1 MKRLSLLL
9 SVLLLVGCA
18 ESIAEPESA
27 SSPSDLN
34 SQSPSQSPVLKV
46 SDKTSCQTLLGSQDN
61 QIVEAADFL
70 TKLEDF
76 DDESYSKAVSIE
88 EGLKIVADS
97 SSAEISELLMVM
109 REPFQQLSDAAETGK
124 SSVDLKAERFKLA
137 ATELVAL
144 CEPLIEVDSAIESA
158 VASEEPSGT
167 EVAASED
174 TKPPKETTV
183 EEVVESA
190 DESIDEESGSTSQVN
205 ALETA
210 NDYLSFTAFS
220 KKGLVEQLVY
230 EKYSKADAEWA
241 VDHVS
246 VDWKEQA
253 AKMAEQYLDYTSF
266 SRQGLIDQLVYEG
279 FSQEQA
285 QYGVKRA
292 GL

>member
-1 MKRLSLLL
+1 M
-9 SVLLLVGCA
+9 
-18 ESIAEPESA
+18 
-27 SSPSDLN
+27 
-34 SQSPSQSPVLKV
+34 LKV